1 MSFRARLTL
10 AMLSVVLVATAI
22 GLLAS
27 VSQVRAS
34 YRQALREIFQSGA
47 RSILAVREA
56 ELGAVRARCR
66 RLATLPRLVA
76 AFEGENLED
85 LYLTA
90 DDELREFGRRAAE
103 HAVGGRASSGYLF
116 LDARDQPLGDG
127 TGRPEFDR
135 RVAMRWASEP
145 AEVRAAAT
153 QRAAFIEDQGVATE
167 VLYTP
172 VIDPATGDRLL
183 TLAIAF
189 PYQVA
194 ASVKTADGGELRNG
208 LLLGGQL
215 FGGQIPEAAAGALAA
230 GASGAE
236 ASEIEFDS
244 GGAPWIA
251 LRQPID
257 EGDSSVQLVVAASL
271 EPMQAATRRLVVSA
285 IAAGSVGIALGVV
298 VALVLAR
305 GIAKPVSRL
314 AEAARRVGSG
324 DLSVQVEVDR
334 SDEIGQLAARF
345 NEMTH
350 GLTLRDKYRGLLDLV
365 ADPGIAEEMIGGAV
379 TLGGVTTPAA
389 VIFCDIRGFTPLTNR
404 LTAHEVV
411 ELLNE
416 HMTALTEVVY
426 RHGGVVDKFVG
437 DLIMA
442 VFGAP
447 KPGADDAVRA
457 ARCAVDMVR
466 TRARLNRGA
475 THPIEIGV
483 GLAFGDMVAGCMG
496 SRQRLN
502 YTVLGDRVNLAA
514 RLCSAAPAMCV
525 YADAAVRERLG
536 QGWSV
541 TTLEP
546 LKVKGFSEPVQAYRL
561 DSMEDVKS

>member
-1 MSFRARLTL
+1 MN
-10 AMLSVVLVATAI
+10 TAI

-27 VSQVRAS
+27 VSQVRDS
-34 YRQALREIFQSGA
+34 YRRALREIFQSGA

-103 HAVGGRASSGYLF
+103 HAVGGRASSGC
-116 LDARDQPLGDG
+116 

-135 RVAMRWASEP
+135 RVAERWAREP
-145 AEVRAAAT
+145 AEVRTAAA
-153 QRAAFIEDQGVATE
+153 QRAAFIEDHGVATE

-194 ASVKTADGGELRNG
+194 ASVKTSDGGELRNG

-257 EGDSSVQLVVAASL
+257 AGDPSVQLVVAASL
-271 EPMQAATRRLVVSA
+271 EPMQAAVRRLVVSA
-285 IAAGSVGIALGVV
+285 IVSGSAGIALGVV
-298 VALVLAR
+298 VAFVLAR
-305 GIAKPVSRL
+305 GIARPVSRL

-324 DLSVQVEVDR
+324 DLS
-334 SDEIGQLAARF
+334 
-345 NEMTH
+345 
-350 GLTLRDKYRGLLDLV
+350 
-365 ADPGIAEEMIGGAV
+365 
-379 TLGGVTTPAA
+379 
-389 VIFCDIRGFTPLTNR
+389 
-404 LTAHEVV
+404 
-411 ELLNE
+411 
-416 HMTALTEVVY
+416 
-426 RHGGVVDKFVG
+426 
-437 DLIMA
+437 
-442 VFGAP
+442 
-447 KPGADDAVRA
+447 
-457 ARCAVDMVR
+457 
-466 TRARLNRGA
+466 
-475 THPIEIGV
+475 
-483 GLAFGDMVAGCMG
+483 
-496 SRQRLN
+496 
-502 YTVLGDRVNLAA
+502 
-514 RLCSAAPAMCV
+514 
-525 YADAAVRERLG
+525 
-536 QGWSV
+536 
-541 TTLEP
+541 
-546 LKVKGFSEPVQAYRL
+546 
-561 DSMEDVKS
+561 